1 MSMNTLTRKQKAQLI
16 DTLIA
21 AHDAAHAQMDAL
33 KLALDPNP
41 GCPLYTA
48 VFELIDVAILAA
60 ASAIGDSAG
69 EWLDWFVHDNDC
81 GRKAYEAGYN
91 DNLKPIRTVEDLLDL
106 IEQGDE

>member
-1 MSMNTLTRKQKAQLI
+1 MTALTRQQKSYTIGKLI
-16 DTLIA
+16 D
-21 AHDAAHAQMDAL
+21 AHDAIHAQMDAL

-91 DNLKPIRTVEDLLDL
+91 DNIKPIRTVEDLLDL
-106 IEQGDE
+106 IEEGNE

>member
-1 MSMNTLTRKQKAQLI
+1 MNTLTRKQKAQLI

-60 ASAIGDSAG
+60 SSAIGDSAG

-81 GRKAYEAGYN
+81 GRKAHEAGY
-91 DNLKPIRTVEDLLDL
+91 DNRLRPIRTVEDLLDL
-106 IEQGDE
+106 IEAEDE

>member
-1 MSMNTLTRKQKAQLI
+1 MSALTRQQKAQLI

-21 AHDAAHAQMDAL
+21 AHDAVHAQMDAL
-33 KLALDPNP
+33 KITLDPNP
-41 GCPLYTA
+41 GCSLYTA

-81 GRKAYEAGYN
+81 GRRGHEAGY
-91 DNLKPIRTVEDLLDL
+91 DGQIKPIRTVEDLLDL
-106 IEQGDE
+106 IEAEEEE

>member
-1 MSMNTLTRKQKAQLI
+1 MTVLTRKQKAQLL
-16 DTLIA
+16 DTIIA
-21 AHDAAHAQMDAL
+21 AHDAVHAQMDAL
-33 KLALDPNP
+33 KPTLNPDP

-48 VFELIDVAILAA
+48 VFELLDVAILAA

-106 IEQGDE
+106 IEAEEE